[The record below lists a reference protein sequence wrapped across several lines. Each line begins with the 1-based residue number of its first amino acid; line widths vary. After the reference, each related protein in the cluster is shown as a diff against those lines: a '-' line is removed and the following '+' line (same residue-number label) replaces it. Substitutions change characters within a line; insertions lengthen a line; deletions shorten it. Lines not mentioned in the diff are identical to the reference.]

1 MRIAVCFRGQI
12 RTGVEASKKLI
23 HFFGPYFK
31 DMDFFV
37 HTWDNTTCPALG
49 GPDALGGW
57 NADNLPDR
65 TDEGVNRALEYLEN
79 KKKSMEVVYGL
90 YQSKLDMDYFDKFL
104 KIYNP
109 INYEVESYSEFLDK
123 AEGGVPGDP
132 AFPQWYS
139 LYKSVK
145 MKKEY
150 EEQNNFIY
158 DIVIAMRPDIIF
170 HPNSLFKKQIEWYLK
185 QPNNTFVVQNL
196 DTSRPNWRE
205 ENDEWCDDVYYHSNS
220 NLMDKA
226 SLFGDLEYNL
236 ERSNLYFF
244 NHLDKIGANIT
255 TNSPYSSGYAILRD
269 WTLGHDSIF
278 DPFTRRGV
286 KYNKEILYDINREIH
301 EYDYINRI
309 DNIICNYDT
318 ADEIKEEL

>member
-23 HFFGPYFK
+23 HYFGPYFK

-49 GPDALGGW
+49 GPDAIGGW
-57 NADNLPDR
+57 NADNPLDR

-170 HPNSLFKKQIEWYLK
+170 HPNVLFKKQIEWYLK
-185 QPNNTFVVQNL
+185 QPNNTLVVQDL

-205 ENDEWCDDVYYHSNS
+205 ENDEWGEDVYYHSNS

-255 TNSPYSSGYAILRD
+255 TNSPYSNGYAILRD

-286 KYNKEILYDINREIH
+286 KYNKEILYDINREIN
-301 EYDYINRI
+301 EYEYINRI
-309 DNIICNYDT
+309 DNIICNYNT